1 MNIEQL
7 VKRQD
12 ALVAD
17 MTKSLKARGFD
28 TAVIARPVE
37 IQESRA
43 ASIKS
48 RIEALANVKRQ
59 QAEAID
65 REIAE
70 LKAELDLVGK
80 ALEKDRELLA
90 PATKAGKSRPKAPKA
105 TSAKAKG
112 KPS

>member
-28 TAVIARPVE
+28 TAVIARPIE
-37 IQESRA
+37 IQKSRV

-48 RIEALANVKRQ
+48 RIEALENFKRQ
-59 QAEAID
+59 QGEAID
-65 REIAE
+65 KEIAE
-70 LKAELDLVGK
+70 LKAELELVGK
-80 ALEKDRELLA
+80 ALEKDREFLA
-90 PATKAGKSRPKAPKA
+90 PATKAGKPKAKA
-105 TSAKAKG
+105 TKATPAKAKG
-112 KPS
+112 TAR

>member
-28 TAVIARPVE
+28 TAVIARPIE
-37 IQESRA
+37 IQENRA
-43 ASIKS
+43 TSIKS
-48 RIEALANVKRQ
+48 RIEALESFKRQ

-65 REIAE
+65 VEIAD
-70 LKAELDLVGK
+70 LKAELDLLGA
-80 ALEKDRELLA
+80 ALEKDRKSLA
-90 PATKAGKSRPKAPKA
+90 PAIKGNKPKTKAPKA
-105 TSAKAKG
+105 TPAKAKNA
-112 KPS
+112 